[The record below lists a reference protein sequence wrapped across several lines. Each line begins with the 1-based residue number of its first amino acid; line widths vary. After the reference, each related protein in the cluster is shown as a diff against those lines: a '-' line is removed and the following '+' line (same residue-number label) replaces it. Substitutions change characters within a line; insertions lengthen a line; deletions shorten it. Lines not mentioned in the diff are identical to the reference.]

1 MLNGFVQMHGL
12 EILKRR
18 ILMGDIVAG
27 WSSAKMKEALVEM
40 LPYLTDLDIE
50 EFIKMYKKELE
61 RRYEIRRKKDGS

>member
-1 MLNGFVQMHGL
+1 
-12 EILKRR
+12 
-18 ILMGDIVAG
+18 MGDIVAG
-27 WSSAKMKEALVEM
+27 WSLPKMKQSLVEM